1 MNKAKIRFNFSI
13 IVIVVL
19 IMLLLCSISTFFFSP
34 NKVFALTNTGSAV
47 QVGNGSELYNE
58 TTGTFNNLVIKD
70 LQNKLFK
77 DIDNPINY
85 IKNYV
90 DTQTDSYILP
100 SSVINSKLNN
110 NAGND
115 NGLVITIGGLE
126 WMVTSLTL
134 ADYETNKKEDII
146 VTLTLANPK
155 NQVAYSNSSQ
165 NIKSTSA
172 YSASNVRNYLL
183 TDEEWKLFANGDFAS
198 SFLVQPKNIKY
209 QHNQTIIG
217 RFDAKMYDLANEA
230 LDDIGP
236 DGWSDLMKSDY
247 YKPSDTFTDVNGDIV
262 KYDAW
267 GEDYI
272 WLPSITE
279 FGTSTVADKDCLW
292 KPSNTQ
298 RSTSGSSKIWFRSG
312 YSLNY
317 YEINSMATSNAA
329 CTRETA
335 NIPLYVRPAIH
346 LNLTELIACAGNQAE
361 SPQDLESTYN
371 EKGQTVKSIATDT
384 KASWYDKDIYEHTN
398 NYIKITY
405 PNNTLAV
412 TSAGEYW
419 TKIEITQSYI
429 DAINK
434 QVDDEGVAN
443 GWSSDYIAQVKENRK
458 PKFKGTADT
467 TDPEHL
473 ETDTVRWIKITINK
487 AEIDFSK
494 VKWSADSLE
503 YNALNQSVTITEGLP
518 SFVTIK
524 TYSDNA
530 KKAVGSYTAQ
540 VIEITCTDNNYK
552 VPDSTDLAKY
562 PTLKHTWQI
571 TKKKVTANWKL
582 ESSTQDGITIA
593 KPVINVDNSIKSSI
607 EYTYYK
613 DSNMTEQISLND
625 IFAEF
630 DITELK
636 TYWVKATIKTSG
648 GDYNSSNCTLA
659 NNSGQEITE
668 AVTTMQTGSTSNS
681 VIVEL
686 TNKKVTFN
694 NSQQKANFTITGG
707 ITEEDIVITYY
718 TLDGTQLSSAPT
730 NAGKYKVRVSL
741 KEDLT
746 DFIITGATEFE
757 FEIESLKVNKPRPSQ
772 TQYYDAD
779 GFVLSDIVT
788 LPKDWK
794 NYFEIRVYD
803 KDNNEIQ
810 AQNDSWKFVNVNVYK
825 IEIKFKEGTN
835 TSNVLWN
842 DSTRDTIIVELDIKP
857 LEFTMQGW
865 SESTGNKKPVITGI
879 DAGEVN
885 KYFDYI
891 IYEIKN
897 GVIVGNMLPSNATL
911 KYNTDYQISL
921 KVKDEFKGNVFIN
934 YNGELLAETESINF
948 KTAENPNPDGGDG
961 DNEEENN
968 GGSGGNK
975 GNGSNTGTE
984 AWFGTDGKLPLFGWI
999 LVGVVILLLII
1010 LILILVLRGNKRQ
1023 PPQQPIP
1030 YAQYYSEKKEESN
1043 NTPAVQEQA
1052 KEEPVRNVRGT
1063 IVNNY
1068 KVGYKD
1074 WTFVIKET
1082 DVLNPEVLENQNE
1095 RVLMYACKE
1104 SEIRKLKKF
1113 QSALAEDT
1121 NEENETNINNT
1132 DSKSNKKG
1140 KGKRR

>member
-1 MNKAKIRFNFSI
+1 MNKTKIRFNFSI

-34 NKVFALTNTGSAV
+34 NKVYALTNTGSAV
-47 QVGNGSELYNE
+47 KAGGGFELWDSNNNS
-58 TTGTFNNLVIKD
+58 FNNYVISD
-70 LQNKLFK
+70 LANKLFGNE
-77 DIDNPINY
+77 NPIKY
-85 IKNYV
+85 TKSMK
-90 DTQTDSYILP
+90 DTQTDSY
-100 SSVINSKLNN
+100 VIPASAINAKVGNTTNGMVVKL
-110 NAGND
+110 
-115 NGLVITIGGLE
+115 GGKE
-126 WMVTSLTL
+126 WMVSSLTI
-134 ADYETNKKEDII
+134 ADKDGKEDI
-146 VTLTLANPK
+146 VLTLYLADADGTSIFNSNANDIK
-155 NQVAYSNSSQ
+155 GNNSYSNSV
-165 NIKSTSA
+165 I
-172 YSASNVRNYLL
+172 RNELL
-183 TDEEWKLFANGDFAS
+183 TGGKWSLFNQTGENSFAEKY
-198 SFLVQPKNIKY
+198 LVQPKYIKY
-209 QHNQTIIG
+209 QHIQSRIG
-217 RFDAKMYDLANEA
+217 REGNPYRFPNEA
-230 LDDIGP
+230 LDDFADYWHSNYTDP
-236 DGWSDLMKSDY
+236 YKSSDMFAD
-247 YKPSDTFTDVNGDIV
+247 PNGV
-262 KYDAW
+262 LQRYDAW

-272 WLPSITE
+272 WVPSFTE
-279 FGTSTVADKDCLW
+279 AGANDFLNANSIW
-292 KPSNTQ
+292 KLSDSQ
-298 RSTSGSSKIWFRSG
+298 RAQSGSGIDGAWYRSAHGAGECNGCYFMRPNGIYG
-312 YSLNY
+312 Y
-317 YEINSMATSNAA
+317 ERVNAVLG
-329 CTRETA
+329 
-335 NIPLYVRPAIH
+335 IRPAIH
-346 LNLTELIACAGNQAE
+346 LNLTEVLSEVANTLE
-361 SPQDLESTYN
+361 NPEDLESTYN
-371 EKGQTVKSIATDT
+371 EKVQTLSEILALKDNTHWYNKDLYEKDNEYVTISYPDGKTFQNAGDYWIKLEIKSSWIDKVDAEIEEDIA
-384 KASWYDKDIYEHTN
+384 AHSWTEAQQKVVREFRRA
-398 NYIKITY
+398 KFR
-405 PNNTLAV
+405 
-412 TSAGEYW
+412 GE
-419 TKIEITQSYI
+419 
-429 DAINK
+429 
-434 QVDDEGVAN
+434 
-443 GWSSDYIAQVKENRK
+443 
-458 PKFKGTADT
+458 ADT
-467 TDPEHL
+467 TDPDHL
-473 ETDTVRWIKITINK
+473 ESDTVRWIKITINK

-934 YNGELLAETESINF
+934 YNGELLAETETINF

-1043 NTPAVQEQA
+1043 NTQSVQEQT

-1121 NEENETNINNT
+1121 NEIGETNINNT

-1140 KGKRR
+1140 KGKKRNN

>member
-1 MNKAKIRFNFSI
+1 MNKTKIRFNFSI
-13 IVIVVL
+13 TAIVVL

-34 NKVFALTNTGSAV
+34 NKVFALTSTGSAV
-47 QVGNGSELYNE
+47 QVGNGAELYDKTSSSINK
-58 TTGTFNNLVIKD
+58 LVVND

-346 LNLTELIACAGNQAE
+346 LNLTEVLASLSNPNN
-361 SPQDLESTYN
+361 PQDLESTYN
-371 EKGQTVKSIATDT
+371 EKGQTVKSIATAS
-384 KASWYDKDIYEHTN
+384 KATWYDKDIYENTN

-571 TKKKVTANWKL
+571 TKKKVTASWKL

-593 KPVINVDNSIKSSI
+593 KPVLNVDNSIKSSI

-648 GDYNSSNCTLA
+648 GEYNSSNCTLA

-681 VIVEL
+681 VIVIL

-694 NSQQKANFTITGG
+694 NSQQNAVFTITGG

-746 DFIITGATEFE
+746 DFIITGATEFD

-810 AQNDSWKFVNVNVYK
+810 AQNDSWKFVNVNVYR

-835 TSNVLWN
+835 TTNVLWN
-842 DSTRDTIIVELDIKP
+842 DSTRDTITVELDMKP

-948 KTAENPNPDGGDG
+948 KTAENPNPDDGDG
-961 DNEEENN
+961 DNEEDSN

-999 LVGVVILLLII
+999 LVASNLLTLLLLVIVII
-1010 LILILVLRGNKRQ
+1010 ALLRKGKDKDKYARVN
-1023 PPQQPIP
+1023 PTTPI
-1030 YAQYYSEKKEESN
+1030 N
-1043 NTPAVQEQA
+1043 NDNTNNNNQV
-1052 KEEPVRNVRGT
+1052 
-1063 IVNNY
+1063 VNNNSNSAY
-1068 KVGYKD
+1068 INSDLMNNSD
-1074 WTFVIKET
+1074 WTFVVREK
-1082 DVLNPEVLENQNE
+1082 DVLNIKALENQNE

-1113 QSALAEDT
+1113 QNALAEDT
-1121 NEENETNINNT
+1121 KDFESDDDSNDNAT
-1132 DSKSNKKG
+1132 DKK
-1140 KGKRR
+1140 KQKE